1 MTHFVFDIDGT
12 LTPSRQK
19 MTSAMQKLFKDFA
32 RDNTVYLVTGSNIEK
47 TMEQVPMDILMHCR
61 EVYCESGSD
70 VYHYDSSFDDEL
82 RGRESNY
89 EKHWDCPVELR
100 NALMNIL
107 NDSNF
112 PTTMRTGNHIEI
124 RKSMVNFSV
133 IGRNA
138 TPGERYVYTLW
149 DKDKNERAK
158 FAELIEDIFP
168 DLTANVAG
176 EIGIDI
182 SPKGR
187 DKSQILPEIKQWPD
201 GNEPIVFF
209 GDKTQKGG
217 NDYPFAK
224 AIQAMGENE
233 LNHVYHVPDW
243 KRTYE
248 ILNDIW
254 LKPSQFSNLYFDK
267 TENQD
272 EPDVDWS
279 QEWEDAG
286 EVYE

>member
-12 LTPSRQK
+12 LTPSREK

-47 TMEQVPMDILMHCR
+47 TMEQVPMDILTKCR
-61 EVYCESGSD
+61 EIFCESGSD
-70 VYHYDSSFDDEL
+70 VYYYDSNADDQL
-82 RGRESNY
+82 LGRESNY
-89 EKHWDCPVELR
+89 DKHWDCPVELR
-100 NALMNIL
+100 NALMNML

-124 RKSMVNFSV
+124 RKSMVNFSI

-138 TPGERYVYTLW
+138 TPAERYVYTLW
-149 DKDKNERAK
+149 DKDKNERAE
-158 FAELIEDIFP
+158 FAELIQDIFP

-182 SPKGR
+182 HPKGR

-233 LNHVYHVPDW
+233 LNHVYHVSDW

-254 LKPSQFSNLYFDK
+254 LKPSQFSDLYFDK
-267 TENQD
+267 KENQD

-286 EVYE
+286 EAYE

>member
-1 MTHFVFDIDGT
+1 MTHFVFDIDNT
-12 LTPSRQK
+12 LTPSREK
-19 MTSAMQKLFKDFA
+19 MPSAMQKLFLEFA
-32 RDNTVYLVTGSNIEK
+32 KHNTVYLVTGSNIEK

-70 VYHYDSSFDDEL
+70 VYSYDSDGDGQL
-82 RGRESNY
+82 LGRESNY
-89 EKHWDCPVELR
+89 DKHWDCPVELR
-100 NALMNIL
+100 NALMNML

-124 RKSMVNFSV
+124 RKSMVNFSI

-149 DKDKNERAK
+149 DKDKNERAE
-158 FAELIEDIFP
+158 FAELIQDIFP

-182 SPKGR
+182 HPKGR

-209 GDKTQKGG
+209 GDKTERGG
-217 NDYPFAK
+217 NDYPLAEALK
-224 AIQAMGENE
+224 KPGENA
-233 LNHVYHVPDW
+233 LNAVHSVEDW
-243 KRTYE
+243 RDTYKTLINIWSYQVEE
-248 ILNDIW
+248 IQD
-254 LKPSQFSNLYFDK
+254 SEESD
-267 TENQD
+267 D